1 MMCPVAPPSAQLGA
15 DPPFVPPPRLHSLPL
30 RSASSPDQPVPL
42 SGEPD
47 PSWREKRSRR
57 VLPSMRQVA
66 RKRAQQRWSALLT
79 AKKSRLAREMKAAL
93 GERCWAEFLVYAAR
107 YKRSFLKSFDPP
119 DGMLRCVGKYG
130 GVPCPEHFAVDLGS
144 CSAREALCRL
154 ELDHEH
160 DVQVTCDLWR
170 RQLPLSPTSWSDGVQ
185 DPQLL
190 CHLLFGTEGSAVGPP
205 SVRFR
210 CAGCHDRCLPHYN
223 SLRTSL

>member
-1 MMCPVAPPSAQLGA
+1 MG
-15 DPPFVPPPRLHSLPL
+15 PPRLHSLPL

-107 YKRSFLKSFDPP
+107 YKRSRA
-119 DGMLRCVGKYG
+119 LRCGPRVLLGAR
-130 GVPCPEHFAVDLGS
+130 GV
-144 CSAREALCRL
+144 
-154 ELDHEH
+154 
-160 DVQVTCDLWR
+160 VQV
-170 RQLPLSPTSWSDGVQ
+170 GI
-185 DPQLL
+185 
-190 CHLLFGTEGSAVGPP
+190 
-205 SVRFR
+205 
-210 CAGCHDRCLPHYN
+210 
-223 SLRTSL
+223 